1 MAISAGPSVVEDG
14 LVFCLDAA
22 NKLSYAGTGTTW
34 IDLAGSNNG
43 TLTNGPTFSEEKGG
57 SIAFDGT
64 DDEVRISDLS
74 TGLYTVNIWLKL
86 ESEVTSSSSPRGVFR
101 YKPASDSSQGALST
115 GSVTGHVT
123 DETLTIVHQDGSYTR
138 TAIKDDIP
146 SGWNNICLRWNG
158 STYEFYINGQQ
169 KTTYPGTGGHAPFI
183 TSDGIFLGENYVTG
197 QPNFLGDF
205 AIFSIHSRTLSSEEI
220 KQNYKALR
228 GRFN

>member
-1 MAISAGPSVVEDG
+1 VAVSAGPSVVEDG
-14 LVFCLDAA
+14 VVLCLDAA
-22 NKLSYAGTGTTW
+22 NKSSYVGAGNTW
-34 IDLAGSNNG
+34 ADLVGGNNG
-43 TLTNGPTFSEEKGG
+43 VLTH
-57 SIAFDGT
+57 GT
-64 DDEVRISDLS
+64 DDEVRVSDLS

-86 ESEVTSSSSPRGVFR
+86 ESEVTSSSSSRGVFR

-115 GSVTGHVT
+115 GSVTSHVT

-138 TAIKDDIP
+138 TAIKDNIP